1 LSPDQYVSSPLY
13 KPLETLLNRG
23 IADSR
28 EASRLS
34 RSLNGRSL
42 RIELRGLPLA
52 LEIVAG
58 EDGVELTEGGSHTP
72 DCLISGLP
80 LSLARLGLTAD
91 PELFRQGAVSISGDP
106 VVAQD
111 FKRLLDLARPDWEEE
126 LSRRVGDVAAH
137 QIGNAARS
145 LARWGREAAATLSRD
160 TGEFLKEESR
170 DLPTRFEVDEF
181 LDQVDEL
188 SGDLDRAEVRLRRL
202 ESRGTAR

>member
-1 LSPDQYVSSPLY
+1 MSSPLY
-13 KPLETLLNRG
+13 KPLEALLNRG

-34 RSLNGRSL
+34 RSLLGRSL
-42 RIELRGLPLA
+42 RVELRGLPLA
-52 LEIVAG
+52 LEIVAS

-145 LARWGREAAATLSRD
+145 LARWGRETAETLSRD

-181 LDQVDEL
+181 LDQVDAL

-202 ESRGTAR
+202 ESRGKER

>member
-1 LSPDQYVSSPLY
+1 MSSPLF
-13 KPLETLLNRG
+13 KPLEALLNRG

-34 RSLNGRSL
+34 SSLTGRSL
-42 RIELRGLPLA
+42 RIELRGLPLV
-52 LEIVAG
+52 LEIIAG
-58 EDGVELTEGGSHTP
+58 EDGVELTEGGPHAP

-91 PELFRQGAVSISGDP
+91 PELFREGAVSISGDP

-137 QIGNAARS
+137 QIGNVARG
-145 LARWGREAAATLSRD
+145 LARWGREAAETLSRD

-181 LDQVDEL
+181 LDEVDEL
-188 SGDLDRAEVRLRRL
+188 SGDLDRAEARLRRL
-202 ESRGTAR
+202 ESRGAGR